1 MIQLSRRR
9 FLKMTAG
16 AALLGGGSSLL
27 AGCDKRQR
35 FEDGRLVLDFFNYA
49 SPEFIALY
57 ETKLIPAFEKKY
69 PKIKV
74 RMTTSMGD
82 AGYDAKLLTMI
93 AGKIA
98 PDIFHVTQANFPFY
112 ANKDV
117 LMPLDDFI
125 AKDATIHRGH
135 FYSKLLDG
143 MSGKG
148 KLLGLPA
155 DFSPIITFYNKDLFD
170 KYNIKYPSDDWTWNE
185 YLEKSKA
192 LTKDTDN
199 DGFIDLWGTANPDA
213 YNRWPVWVWA
223 NGGEIFTPDM
233 SRCTMDSP
241 ASIGGLKY
249 YVDLS
254 LTEKV
259 APTPGESMGQGY
271 EDMFMARNTAMIA
284 DSRYSYKRYTK
295 GDGLPFKWDVAPMPK
310 GRELA
315 TTFIWGGNCIYH
327 GTPYPEESWEFLKF
341 LSGEVGAALN
351 LEAGNALPAFR
362 QAAEQAV
369 RGRTTPG
376 APEHDICFLDAID
389 YGRQAP
395 FPPQFA
401 EFNAAMD
408 NLHDAYLGLVTVEDA
423 CKKFTDQVNAT
434 LTSKVF

>member
-1 MIQLSRRR
+1 MIQLSRRQ
-9 FLKMTAG
+9 FLKITAG
-16 AALLGGGSSLL
+16 AALLGGGALL
-27 AGCDKRQR
+27 SGCGKRER

-49 SPEFIALY
+49 SPEFLHLY

-69 PKIKV
+69 PKVKI

-117 LMPLDDFI
+117 LLPLDDFI
-125 AKDATIHRGH
+125 ANDDTVRREH

-143 MSGKG
+143 MSAKG

-155 DFSPIITFYNKDLFD
+155 DFSPIVTFYNQDMFK
-170 KYNIKYPSDDWTWNE
+170 KYGVKYPEPGWTWDDF
-185 YLEKSKA
+185 LEKCKA
-192 LTKDTDN
+192 LTKDTDK
-199 DGFIDLWGTANPDA
+199 DGFTDLWGTVNVDA
-213 YNRWPVWVWA
+213 YNRWPAWVWG
-223 NGGEIFTPDM
+223 NGGDIFTPDVK
-233 SRCTMDSP
+233 RCIMDTP
-241 ASIGGLKY
+241 EAIGGLKF

-254 LTEKV
+254 LTEEV

-271 EDMFMARNTAMIA
+271 EEMFMARNAAMIA
-284 DSRYSYKRYTK
+284 DSRYAYKRYLK
-295 GDGLPFKWDVAPMPK
+295 GDGLPFKWDLAPMPK

-327 GTPYPEESWEFLKF
+327 GTPYPEESWNFLKF
-341 LSGEVGAALN
+341 LSGEVGAAIN
-351 LEAGNALPAFR
+351 LEGGNALPAYR
-362 QAAEQAV
+362 QAAEHAV
-369 RGRTTPG
+369 RNRTTPG
-376 APEHDICFLDAID
+376 TPPNDVYFLEAID

-401 EFNAAMD
+401 EFNASMQ
-408 NLHDAYLGLVTVEDA
+408 NLHDAYLGLVTVEEA
-423 CKKFTDQVNAT
+423 CKKFTREVNAT
-434 LTSKVF
+434 LSSKVF